1 MDWVYLKSDFC
12 APWIIH
18 KMGLKGK
25 VNKAFLQCL
34 PIFLFVFDDISK
46 WSAPKALL
54 NLVKSSKITKNLC
67 KNEEKPG
74 SSCLQK
80 PISPWDFLPKNPKPT
95 FRVPDSAIIRA

>member
-74 SSCLQK
+74 SSCL
-80 PISPWDFLPKNPKPT
+80 FKNPFPHGTSCQKTQNPL
-95 FRVPDSAIIRA
+95 FGYPIQQ